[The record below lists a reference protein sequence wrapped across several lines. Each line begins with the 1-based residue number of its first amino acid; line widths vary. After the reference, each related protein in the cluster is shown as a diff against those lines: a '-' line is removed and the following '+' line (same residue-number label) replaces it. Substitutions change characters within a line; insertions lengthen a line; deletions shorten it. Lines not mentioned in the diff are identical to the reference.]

1 MRTSALADLALGET
15 PPSIQHLIGV
25 FKWFDGRVESMRG
38 TARRHE
44 EAVSPVIATV
54 LLLAI
59 TVMLSSMVFV
69 LMQGALTT
77 VEKSAPQATV
87 SVRGLDNGFHVVRIT
102 SLDQSIDPGRLQFDL
117 LPADTTQDLPI
128 RGQVSDADVY
138 GVIGTNISFHDRDA
152 GYSVTQGDYFVI
164 DSQTIGADDGTWRFR
179 LVDETSSALIVDVAL
194 PAMS

>member
-1 MRTSALADLALGET
+1 
-15 PPSIQHLIGV
+15 
-25 FKWFDGRVESMRG
+25 MRG
-38 TARRHE
+38 TAVRDE

-102 SLDQSIDPGRLQFDL
+102 SLDQSIDPARLQFDL
-117 LPADTTQDLPI
+117 LPADTTEHLPI
-128 RGQVSDADVY
+128 AVRFPMPMFTASLAPTSLSTTGMLDILSPKA
-138 GVIGTNISFHDRDA
+138 IISSSIRKPSERTMALGGSGWWTRHPA
-152 GYSVTQGDYFVI
+152 LS
-164 DSQTIGADDGTWRFR
+164 SLTWRCLR
-179 LVDETSSALIVDVAL
+179 WLESASNKRHLDL
-194 PAMS
+194 

>member
-1 MRTSALADLALGET
+1 
-15 PPSIQHLIGV
+15 
-25 FKWFDGRVESMRG
+25 MRG
-38 TARRHE
+38 TAVRDE

-102 SLDQSIDPGRLQFDL
+102 SLDQSIDPARLQFDL
-117 LPADTTQDLPI
+117 LPADTTEHLPI
-128 RGQVSDADVY
+128 AVRFPMPMFTASLAPTSLSTTGMLDILSPKAIISSSIRKPSERTMA
-138 GVIGTNISFHDRDA
+138 IGGSGWWTRHPALS
-152 GYSVTQGDYFVI
+152 SL
-164 DSQTIGADDGTWRFR
+164 TWRCLR
-179 LVDETSSALIVDVAL
+179 WLESASNKRHLDL
-194 PAMS
+194 

>member
-1 MRTSALADLALGET
+1 
-15 PPSIQHLIGV
+15 
-25 FKWFDGRVESMRG
+25 MRG
-38 TARRHE
+38 SIRRDD

-69 LMQGALTT
+69 MMQGALTT
-77 VEKSAPQATV
+77 VEKTAPQATV
-87 SVRGLDNGFHVVRIT
+87 SVRALDNGFHVVRIT
-102 SLDQSIDPGRLQFDL
+102 SLDQSIDPARLQYTL
-117 LPADTTQDLPI
+117 QPADTNQSLLI
-128 RGQVSDADVY
+128 RGDVADTDVY

-164 DSQTIGADDGTWRFR
+164 DSATIGADDGSWRFK
-179 LVDETSSALIVDVAL
+179 LVEQTSSSLIVDVSL

>member
-1 MRTSALADLALGET
+1 
-15 PPSIQHLIGV
+15 
-25 FKWFDGRVESMRG
+25 MRG
-38 TARRHE
+38 SIRRDD

-69 LMQGALTT
+69 MMQGALTT
-77 VEKSAPQATV
+77 VEKTAPQATV
-87 SVRGLDNGFHVVRIT
+87 SVRALDNGFHVVRIT
-102 SLDQSIDPGRLQFDL
+102 SLDQSIDPARLQYTL
-117 LPADTTQDLPI
+117 QPADTNQSLLI
-128 RGQVSDADVY
+128 RGDVADTDVY

-164 DSQTIGADDGTWRFR
+164 DSATIGADAGTWRFK
-179 LVDETSSALIVDVAL
+179 LVEQTSSSLIVDVSL

>member
-1 MRTSALADLALGET
+1 
-15 PPSIQHLIGV
+15 
-25 FKWFDGRVESMRG
+25 MRG
-38 TARRHE
+38 TLRRDE

-69 LMQGALTT
+69 LMQGTLIT
-77 VEKSAPQATV
+77 VEKSPPQATV
-87 SVRGLDNGFHVVRIT
+87 SVRSLDNGFHVVRIT
-102 SLDQSIDPGRLQFDL
+102 SLDQSIDPARLQYDL
-117 LPADTTQDLPI
+117 LPANLTESLPI

-138 GVIGTNISFHDRDA
+138 GVIGSNFSFHDRDA

-179 LVDETSSALIVDVAL
+179 LVEETAGVLLIDVTL
-194 PAMS
+194 PAMR

>member
-1 MRTSALADLALGET
+1 
-15 PPSIQHLIGV
+15 
-25 FKWFDGRVESMRG
+25 MRG
-38 TARRHE
+38 PIRRDD

-69 LMQGALTT
+69 MMQGALTT
-77 VEKSAPQATV
+77 VEKTAPQATV
-87 SVRGLDNGFHVVRIT
+87 SVRALDNGFHVVRIT
-102 SLDQSIDPGRLQFDL
+102 SLDQSIDPARLQYTL
-117 LPADTTQDLPI
+117 QPADTNQSLLI
-128 RGQVSDADVY
+128 RGDVADTDVY

-164 DSQTIGADDGTWRFR
+164 DSATIGADDGTWRFK
-179 LVDETSSALIVDVAL
+179 LVEQTSSSLIVDVSL

>member
-1 MRTSALADLALGET
+1 
-15 PPSIQHLIGV
+15 
-25 FKWFDGRVESMRG
+25 MRG
-38 TARRHE
+38 AVVRDE

-87 SVRGLDNGFHVVRIT
+87 SVRALDNGFHVVRIT
-102 SLDQSIDPGRLQFDL
+102 SLDQSIDPARLQFDL

-128 RGQVSDADVY
+128 RGQVADADVY
-138 GVIGTNISFHDRDA
+138 GVVGTNISFHDRDA

-164 DSQTIGADDGTWRFR
+164 DSETIGADDGNWRFR
-179 LVDETSSALIVDVAL
+179 LVDQTSSALIVDVAL
-194 PAMS
+194 PAMA